1 MSKQRRDDKTDA
13 AEIVARHTMM
23 GTEQAARFVEGCE
36 FFIYTCEALGL
47 APEEEIFDLAYH
59 ASERHPV
66 LSDVMS
72 RMALASDDLDDL
84 AACAANHEILIGR
97 VNSFMEV
104 GE

>member
-72 RMALASDDLDDL
+72 RMALTSDDLDDL
-84 AACAANHEILIGR
+84 AACAANPAMLRRR
-97 VNSFMEV
+97 VNEFMEV
-104 GE
+104 DE